1 MPRLRIGSR
10 LTGLGVVI
18 ILLLFTR
25 DCFAIPTWIGVTT
38 GVQRQS
44 GGNPGTF
51 VIMMNQYYSTLHAS
65 VAISVN
71 GSAFKEYPMNYDGSV
86 SKNFKWSYTPAAVYP
101 ANATLKY
108 YFRGW
113 DDAGGNIFDG
123 TAAAAYSFAAVAPAV
138 VPVPGDVDMYGS
150 NLTVGSLLDD
160 LNRAVFYLA
169 ASDFGSNS
177 IVRLGATRSSNDWI
191 WERGATTSGGA
202 AS

>member
-1 MPRLRIGSR
+1 KLRSIRRTLLVASIA
-10 LTGLGVVI
+10 TISLGAPN
-18 ILLLFTR
+18 
-25 DCFAIPTWIGVTT
+25 CFAIPTWIGVTT

-51 VIMMNQYYSTLHAS
+51 IIMMNQYYSTLHAS

-71 GSAFKEYPMNYDGSV
+71 GSAFKEYAMNYDGSV

-123 TAAAAYSFAAVAPAV
+123 TAAAAYSF
-138 VPVPGDVDMYGS
+138 
-150 NLTVGSLLDD
+150 
-160 LNRAVFYLA
+160 
-169 ASDFGSNS
+169 
-177 IVRLGATRSSNDWI
+177 
-191 WERGATTSGGA
+191 
-202 AS
+202 